1 MSLTDVAVRTAKPK
15 SKAYRLFDGNGLF
28 LLVTTKGQ
36 RYWRYQYRYGG
47 RRKLLALGVY
57 PDVSLAEAREAH
69 RSARKAV
76 VRGEDPAHLRKLEKI
91 AGADSASNTFR
102 VIAEEWLA
110 KQEREGRAPATIKKN
125 RWLLEFAYPIIGD
138 RPIRDIS
145 APEVLIVL
153 RKVENRGTYE
163 TARRLRSTCGIV
175 FRYAVATARAETDP
189 TFALQGALTTPK
201 VTHRA
206 AIIDPAGAGALLR
219 AIDGFDGQP
228 ATQAALKLA
237 PHVFV
242 RPGELRTA
250 EWQEFDLEQALWTIP
265 AAKTKMRRVQK
276 VPLSRQSLQILENI
290 RELTG
295 NGALV
300 FPGVGN
306 RRRPLSENTLN
317 AALRRL
323 GYDKTEMTTHG
334 FRAMAASLLN
344 EMGTWN
350 PDAIERQLGHVE
362 ANDVRRAYARAEFWD
377 ERVQMMQH
385 WSDFLDG
392 LKR

>member
-1 MSLTDVAVRTAKPK
+1 
-15 SKAYRLFDGNGLF
+15 
-28 LLVTTKGQ
+28 
-36 RYWRYQYRYGG
+36 
-47 RRKLLALGVY
+47 
-57 PDVSLAEAREAH
+57 
-69 RSARKAV
+69 
-76 VRGEDPAHLRKLEKI
+76 
-91 AGADSASNTFR
+91 

-110 KQEREGRAPATIKKN
+110 KQDREGRAAATIKKN

-145 APEVLIVL
+145 APEILIVL
-153 RKVENRGTYE
+153 RKVESRGTYE

-206 AIIDPAGAGALLR
+206 AIIDPSGAGALLR

-228 ATQAALKLA
+228 ATRAALKLA

-250 EWQEFDLEQALWTIP
+250 EWHEFDLEQALWTIP

-295 NGALV
+295 NGPLV

-323 GYDKTEMTTHG
+323 GYDKSEMTTHG

-377 ERVQMMQH
+377 ERIQMMQH
-385 WSDFLDG
+385 WSDYLDE
-392 LKR
+392 LRVKPAK